1 VRIRSLAVALFASS
15 SVGVFAQTAPPV
27 PGAAAA
33 NWKPSISLSA
43 PRPAFKPYLVD
54 WGARP
59 PAAQAATPKP
69 TVVCGMTLV
78 PGDPKVDPKM
88 RVAVPDRGVAH
99 VMLGVPPTV
108 CKTP

>member
-1 VRIRSLAVALFASS
+1 VKIDSLAVLLFASS
-15 SVGVFAQTAPPV
+15 SVGLSAQTSLSLP
-27 PGAAAA
+27 AASAD
-33 NWKPSISLSA
+33 WKPSISLSA
-43 PRPAFKPYLVD
+43 PKPAFKPYMVD

-59 PAAQAATPKP
+59 SAAQAVTPKP

-78 PGDPKVDPKM
+78 PGDPKVDPRM

-99 VMLGVPPTV
+99 VMLGIPPTV